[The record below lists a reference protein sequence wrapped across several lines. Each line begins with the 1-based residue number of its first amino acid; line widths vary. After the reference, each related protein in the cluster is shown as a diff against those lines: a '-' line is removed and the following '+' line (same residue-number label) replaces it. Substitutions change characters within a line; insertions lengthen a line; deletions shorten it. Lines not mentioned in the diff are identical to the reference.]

1 MPGDKSSFDKYS
13 FDSDGSRR
21 RSSDFDDWYRQ
32 FERLR
37 EHWHTD
43 KHRIKR
49 ELKEE
54 FKREKEEWKA
64 EFRRATGGKEPKQVM
79 GEAVRALMGII
90 DDTVA
95 KSASTKRLSEA
106 ERMHIE
112 QHRRREEDY
121 YRLSRKI
128 ENTERRLE
136 KKRKSF
142 KVFTVLTGAF
152 GVGFLFDS
160 DFAALP
166 LIFGG
171 LAALNFWTTRDVEEK
186 LHRLYSEREAFG
198 ALPSAPTFSSEMEK
212 TILRHAYERQ
222 GRVYPQMLAI
232 NSDLSLAEIE
242 QMLNLCVDK
251 RLASIELDEKGR
263 TYYYFSSLD
272 DSDPY
277 ANLSGTPT

>member
-64 EFRRATGGKEPKQVM
+64 EFRRATGGKEPKHVM
-79 GEAVRALMGII
+79 GEAVRALMSII

-95 KSASTKRLSEA
+95 KSASAKRLSSA
-106 ERMHIE
+106 EQMRIE
-112 QHRRREEDY
+112 QHRRREESY
-121 YRLSRKI
+121 YRLTRSI
-128 ENTERRLE
+128 ETTERRLE

-142 KVFTVLTGAF
+142 KVFTVLTAVF
-152 GVGFLFDS
+152 GIGFLFDS
-160 DFAALP
+160 ELAVLP
-166 LIFGG
+166 LLFGG

-186 LHRLYSEREAFG
+186 LRRLYGEREALG
-198 ALPSAPTFSSEMEK
+198 ALPAAPPFPSEVEK

-242 QMLNLCVDK
+242 HMLNLCVDK